1 MNILIIIYEC
11 RGVYLQTR
19 IVNAIAIIFI
29 LLAAPFYP
37 VAASTGLD
45 LEPSQKSSYISSGTV
60 AALSMVSQMN
70 AQNQPNNRQN
80 VIELL
85 QAAINANDTED
96 TDLDKLPDS
105 VEKILGTDFNNTDSD
120 FDNLDDY
127 NELVIYDSDPL
138 EPDSNFDGL
147 SDYFEVDNVSL
158 DPDGDGFSN
167 VWDLDNDGDGVTD
180 SIDLSPYSHSGLN
193 ESFNFNVKTNGNP
206 TYVTFQLRPENP
218 DNLRLPLQSWDWP
231 YDDKGQMKDLDNTTD
246 DIKFIPMIKLKT
258 NVVPDQSDL
267 LDYGIVAS
275 SDGLYIPLTVVND
288 YGTSVAFGGR
298 MFYPASD
305 PLDLSMNATLVW
317 LMQGKTDNETNGVIK
332 TEQLTLAKYNESF
345 MLTGLNVEENY
356 GTDVGLFYG
365 DNVNQTLLTGF
376 LMAFSYLRDNQTT
389 LYDMPAELTD
399 ADINFNSSIQS
410 IAHRDMAVFNTTYK
424 MKEEALK
431 SLPKNK
437 ILPLLAAYQFNFTS
451 KDMDDLV
458 SGGASIDSNTFDF
471 DLTTAS
477 SPAISM
483 KTIKMSWYNTSTNA
497 SVDVETF
504 LPEVENWG
512 QVNGLGEDEITS
524 MISMA
529 LLWNMGESA
538 VTRINDAYTNFQ
550 SAMEVKSDIKKYGF
564 RYLTPTIKL
573 ALFGVYLFTSIKVI
587 RFGKALWG
595 GIKLAIVASVKAATQ
610 AATKIIKALK
620 VAGKVVSF
628 AALALEAGFAIA
640 TFIIFLDSGSD
651 LMAAVYLTV
660 MAIYLTIL
668 LVLMLAGPI
677 GQVIAGIIMIADAIA
692 GIFGYGVSDL
702 LSKLV
707 SLWMKMNQATEVD
720 MQILNNSLDILDY
733 DDNGLD
739 VGDRI
744 EFSSL
749 VNSTVIKTEYGDWT
763 RHVDKSYIIPSY
775 TLLWKNSYFATYNES
790 TDVVLIDSKYP
801 NSKNTTY
808 KARAWLE
815 PKRPT
820 INFGQAARFQI
831 DYKAYYIE
839 EKIESDLRWHTYDRE
854 QTGTQSISIPTVYF
868 DVLPETLDDFKDW
881 AHMVYKIC
889 ILGNQNW
896 CYTLDMPPNPY
907 PIDSDGDGLNDSEE
921 TSTNKLKWDTDG
933 DMLSDK
939 YELDTGTDPNNW
951 DFDQDGLNDRIEL
964 YYGTNTSNWDTD
976 GDGLSDQMEY
986 TGWAITFNY
995 SGQIFNVPVRSN
1007 PLLNDTDGDGLDDQM
1022 EYYSNLNPRSKDTD
1036 GDGVD
1041 DVANPKLVPAM
1052 EFVSKWGSDGTGNGE
1067 FDWARDIGVDQ
1078 SGNVYVLDRNRVQKF
1093 DSDGNFI
1100 SGWSIP
1106 YHGYGIA
1113 DDIYN
1118 VVAVAMAD
1126 INSAYNGVYVY
1137 DLNGGYLWN
1146 TASFATP
1153 IYDVAT
1159 DNSGYFYLTDNQNHQ
1174 VLKLNNVGGYVT
1186 SWGGLGTVNGKF
1198 NYPSGI
1204 ATDSNGYVY
1213 VADMGNNRIQKFYN
1227 NGLFIRSIPGY
1238 PPWVFSSPYG
1248 MSADSQGNVFISDR
1262 DNHRILKF
1270 DTNGLHELA
1279 WGSEGIS
1286 DGQFNFPFGIAVSP
1300 DGSVYVADGENNVI
1314 QKFNESMVY
1323 YPPEI
1328 FDPNSDTDGDGLN
1341 NTEELNGWVV
1351 SFVNSTGVFYVSVTS
1366 EPLINDTDY
1375 DGLSD
1380 YQEFNYYTNPRDVD
1394 TDDDGLTDYVEWVL
1408 GLNMKGYDTEGDGL
1422 DDNLEI
1428 LFGSDPWLHDTDG
1441 DGVSDYDE
1449 YMLYYSDPKD
1459 DDTDGDGLNDS
1470 EELAFNSSIINP
1482 DSDGDMLSDGE
1493 EYNQS
1498 SDPQD
1503 PDTDDDGLNDAY
1515 ENLYNTNA
1523 SNNDTDGDGVNDSEE
1538 IENWMDP
1545 LNNDTDGD
1553 GLDDYSELENGTNPV
1568 FGDTRGNGINDS
1580 EDPYSFASNVEEI
1593 WMTYDPH
1600 EDTDEFIEK
1609 LEKYTNVTVFQP
1621 ENIANYSNK
1630 SHILIVGRPDTE
1642 NNTAGN
1648 ITYNILKDTPDV
1660 LVKMQESDYDRFYTD
1675 YDIWTS
1681 NQTVVML
1688 SHPYIFD
1695 HYLVLDLFKT
1705 LNQDIEY
1712 QTNVSSITVDAMKEM
1727 DSIVWIELKKPVKPT
1742 IRLKIFNSTNVPHKL
1757 DRVVGNDIGK
1767 YLDINVS
1774 ENVLNDTVNNI
1785 NWALIAIY
1793 YTASELDRTG
1803 DGDGDAD
1810 DPADIDESTM
1820 SINWFNESSQMWEM
1834 LTSDMDW
1841 VNSVGVNTTN
1851 DVIYGRE
1858 YEGYVWA
1865 NVSHLSLYGLSGSE
1879 VEQPD
1884 ERSSTEDGVRI
1895 IPMFEA
1901 VPELT
1906 FFKQISLL
1914 ASVEQN
1920 ISVSNVS
1927 GIYELTLNHPENANL
1942 MLHLSKVK
1950 SLPADVP
1957 EAPGTIYSY
1966 FEMLFTKLKTNIKVN
1981 PETQIYFRVPKN
1993 WAGSK
1998 DGITLM
2004 HYENGWQSISTEVFR
2019 EDEVNYY
2026 CTAEVDSFSVFA
2038 IIFSTPGDIQASEQ
2052 ITQTSEETPVLTSTS
2067 LPPTEKQPAWFE
2079 LIMSILVVLVVLGA
2093 AYYILKR
2100 KRV

>member
-1 MNILIIIYEC
+1 MQCGRIWIIAVI
-11 RGVYLQTR
+11 
-19 IVNAIAIIFI
+19 I
-29 LLAAPFYP
+29 LLL
-37 VAASTGLD
+37 VALFQPAVASSGFDQNTDKKTSYLSVETVSALEMLSQLQVQTQHNNGLNIIELINASTN
-45 LEPSQKSSYISSGTV
+45 KT
-60 AALSMVSQMN
+60 
-70 AQNQPNNRQN
+70 
-80 VIELL
+80 
-85 QAAINANDTED
+85 D
-96 TDLDKLPDS
+96 TDGDGLPDS
-105 VEKILGTDFNNTDSD
+105 VEKILGTDPNHTDSD

-127 NELVIYDSDPL
+127 NESVIYDSDPL

-147 SDYFEVDNVSL
+147 SDYFEVTNVSL

-167 VWDLDNDGDGVTD
+167 VWDIDNDNDGVAD
-180 SIDLSPYSHSGLN
+180 SIDLSPYSLSGFN
-193 ESFNFNVKTNGNP
+193 DSFNFNVKTNGNP

-218 DNLRLPLQSWDWP
+218 DNLRLPFQSWDWP
-231 YDDKGQMKDLDNTTD
+231 YDDKGQMKDLDDTTD
-246 DIKFIPMIKLKT
+246 DIKFIPMIKLRT

-267 LDYGIVAS
+267 LDYGIVVS
-275 SDGLYIPLTVVND
+275 SDCLYIPLTVVND

-298 MFYPASD
+298 MFYPSSD

-317 LMQGKTDNETNGVIK
+317 LMQGKTDNETNGVIE

-345 MLTGLNVEENY
+345 MLTGLNIEENY

-410 IAHRDMAVFNTTYK
+410 IAHRDMAVFNTTYR
-424 MKEEALK
+424 MKNEALK

-458 SGGASIDSNTFDF
+458 SGSAKIDSNTFDF
-471 DLTTAS
+471 DLTTTS

-483 KTIKMSWYNTSTNA
+483 KTIKMSWYNTTTNA
-497 SVDVETF
+497 SVDVDVF
-504 LPEVENWG
+504 LPEVEKWG

-529 LLWNMGESA
+529 LLWNMGESV
-538 VTRINDAYTNFQ
+538 VTRINDAYINFQ
-550 SAMEVKSDIKKYGF
+550 SAMEVKSDIKKNGF
-564 RYLTPTIKL
+564 RYLMPTIKL

-587 RFGKALWG
+587 GFGKALWG
-595 GIKLAIVASVKAATQ
+595 GIKLAIGASVKAATQ

-628 AALALEAGFAIA
+628 ATLALEAGFAIA

-660 MAIYLTIL
+660 MLVYLTIL

-677 GQVIAGIIMIADAIA
+677 GQVIASIIMVADAIA

-749 VNSTVIKTEYGDWT
+749 VNSTVIKTEYGDWA
-763 RHVDKSYIIPSY
+763 RHVNKSYVIPSY
-775 TLLWKNSYFATYNES
+775 TLLWKNSYFATYGKA
-790 TDVVLIDSKYP
+790 TDIVLIDPKYP

-808 KARAWLE
+808 RASAWLE

-921 TSTNKLKWDTDG
+921 INTNKLKWDTDG

-939 YELDTGTDPNNW
+939 YELDIGTDPNNW
-951 DFDQDGLNDRIEL
+951 DVDQDGLNDRIEL

-976 GDGLSDQMEY
+976 GDGLSDHLEY

-995 SGQIFNVPVRSN
+995 SGQIFNILVRSN

-1052 EFVSKWGSDGTGNGE
+1052 EFVSKWGSAGTGNGE
-1067 FDWARDIGVDQ
+1067 FDYARDIGVDQ
-1078 SGNVYVLDRNRVQKF
+1078 NGNVYVLDRNRVQKF
-1093 DSDGNFI
+1093 DPDGTFI
-1100 SGWSIP
+1100 TGWSIP

-1126 INSAYNGVYVY
+1126 INGNYNGVIVY
-1137 DLNGGYLWN
+1137 DLNCGYLWN

-1159 DNSGYFYLTDNQNHQ
+1159 DNGGYFYLTDNQNHQ
-1174 VLKLNNVGGYVT
+1174 VLKLNNNGGHVA

-1238 PPWVFSSPYG
+1238 PPWVISSPYG
-1248 MSADSQGNVFISDR
+1248 MSADSQGNIFVADR

-1279 WGSEGIS
+1279 WGSEGTF
-1286 DGQFNFPFGIAVSP
+1286 DGQFKSPWGIGVSP
-1300 DGSVYVADGENNVI
+1300 DGCVYVADETNNVI

-1328 FDPNSDTDGDGLN
+1328 FDPNSDTDGDGLKN
-1341 NTEELNGWVV
+1341 IDELNGWVV
-1351 SFVNSTGVFYVSVTS
+1351 SFVNSTGTYYVNVTS
-1366 EPLINDTDY
+1366 EPLVNDTDY

-1380 YQEFNYYTNPRDVD
+1380 YQEFNFYTNPRDVD

-1408 GLNMKGYDTEGDGL
+1408 GLNMKGYDSEGDGL

-1449 YMLYYSDPKD
+1449 YMLFYSDPKN

-1482 DSDGDMLSDGE
+1482 DSDGDMLLDGE

-1498 SDPQD
+1498 SDPRD

-1515 ENLYNTNA
+1515 ESLYNTNPLA
-1523 SNNDTDGDGVNDSEE
+1523 NDTDGDGVNDSEE

-1593 WMTYDPH
+1593 WMTHDPH
-1600 EDTDEFIEK
+1600 EDTEKFIEK
-1609 LEKYTNVTVFQP
+1609 LNKYTNVTVFQP
-1621 ENIANYSNK
+1621 EELANYSTK
-1630 SHILIVGRPDTE
+1630 PYILIVGRPSLE

-1648 ITYNILKDTPDV
+1648 ITYGILNSSSPDY
-1660 LVKMQESDYDRFYTD
+1660 LAKMQESDFDRFYTA

-1681 NQTVVML
+1681 PQTVVML
-1688 SHPYIFD
+1688 SYPYVFD
-1695 HYLVLDLFKT
+1695 HYAVLDSFKT
-1705 LNQDIEY
+1705 LNQTIEY
-1712 QTNVSSITVDAMKEM
+1712 QTLVSSITVDAIKEM
-1727 DSIVWIELKKPVKPT
+1727 DAFVWIELENPVKPSVG
-1742 IRLKIFNSTNVPHKL
+1742 LKIYNSTNVPHKL
-1757 DRVVGNDIGK
+1757 SPAFEKDVGK
-1767 YLDINVS
+1767 YLDMNVS
-1774 ENVLNDTVNNI
+1774 ENVQNDTADNI
-1785 NWALIAIY
+1785 DWAFIAIY
-1793 YTASELDRTG
+1793 YTAADLDRTG
-1803 DGDGDAD
+1803 DGDAD
-1810 DPADIDESTM
+1810 DPGDIDENTIG
-1820 SINWFNESSQMWEM
+1820 INWFNDFANRWEK

-1841 VNSVGVNTTN
+1841 VNNVGINTTN

-1865 NVSHLSLYGLSGSE
+1865 NVSYLSMYGLSGSE
-1879 VEQPD
+1879 IEPQTD
-1884 ERSSTEDGVRI
+1884 ELTTTDGGIRI
-1895 IPMFEA
+1895 VSMFEA
-1901 VPELT
+1901 VPEIT
-1906 FFKQISLL
+1906 FFKQIQLL
-1914 ASVEQN
+1914 ANVEQN
-1920 ISVSNVS
+1920 VLVPNIFS
-1927 GIYELTLNHPENANL
+1927 IYEISLNHPENANL
-1942 MLHLSKVK
+1942 MLYLSDVK
-1950 SLPADVP
+1950 YLPSDVP
-1957 EAPGTIYSY
+1957 EAPGDVYNY
-1966 FEMLFTKLKTNIKVN
+1966 FEMLFTKTRTNIKVD
-1981 PETQIYFRVPKN
+1981 PVTQIYFKVPKDFTTD
-1993 WAGSK
+1993 AEK
-1998 DGITLM
+1998 ITLM
-2004 HYENGWQSISTEVFR
+2004 HYENGWNRIETEVTD
-2019 EDEVNYY
+2019 EDGENYY
-2026 CTAEVDSFSVFA
+2026 CMAEVTSFSIFA
-2038 IIFSTPGDIQASEQ
+2038 ITLTNAEPDGASILEEPTISQQETQEPTPEAIPGKLS
-2052 ITQTSEETPVLTSTS
+2052 VR
-2067 LPPTEKQPAWFE
+2067 FE
-2079 LIMSILVVLVVLGA
+2079 LIILIFALLIALGF
-2093 AYYILKR
+2093 AYYLSTR
-2100 KRV
+2100 KRL

>member
-1 MNILIIIYEC
+1 MP
-11 RGVYLQTR
+11 TR
-19 IVNAIAIIFI
+19 IVNAIAIIII

-45 LEPSQKSSYISSGTV
+45 PEPSQKSSYISSGTV

-85 QAAINANDTED
+85 QAATNANDIED

-105 VEKILGTDFNNTDSD
+105 VEKILGTDPNNTDSD

-127 NELVIYDSDPL
+127 NESVIYDSDPL

-147 SDYFEVDNVSL
+147 SDYFEVADVSL

-167 VWDLDNDGDGVTD
+167 IWDLDNDNDGVTD
-180 SIDLSPYSHSGLN
+180 SIDLSPYSYSGSN
-193 ESFNFNVKTNGNP
+193 DSFNFNVKTNGNP

-218 DNLRLPLQSWDWP
+218 DNLRLPFQSWDWP

-246 DIKFIPMIKLKT
+246 DIKFIPMMKLKT

-267 LDYGIVAS
+267 LDYGIVVS
-275 SDGLYIPLTVVND
+275 SDSLYIPLTVVKD

-298 MFYPASD
+298 MFYPASG

-317 LMQGKTDNETNGVIK
+317 LMQGKTDNKTNGVIE
-332 TEQLTLAKYNESF
+332 TEQLTLAKYNERF
-345 MLTGLNVEENY
+345 MLTGLNIEENY

-410 IAHRDMAVFNTTYK
+410 IAHRDMAVFNTTAR
-424 MKEEALK
+424 MKDNALK

-458 SGGASIDSNTFDF
+458 SGSAKIDSNTFDF

-483 KTIKMSWYNTSTNA
+483 KTIKMSWFNTTTNA
-497 SVDVETF
+497 SVDVDVF

-587 RFGKALWG
+587 GFGKALWG
-595 GIKLAIVASVKAATQ
+595 GIKLAIGASVKAATQ

-628 AALALEAGFAIA
+628 AAIALEAGFAIA
-640 TFIIFLDSGSD
+640 TFIIFLNSGSD

-660 MAIYLTIL
+660 MLVYLTIL

-677 GQVIAGIIMIADAIA
+677 GQVIAGIIMVADAIA

-707 SLWMKMNQATEVD
+707 SLWMKMNQATKVD
-720 MQILNNSLDILDY
+720 MEILNNSLDILDY

-749 VNSTVIKTEYGDWT
+749 VNSTVIKTEHGDWT

-790 TDVVLIDSKYP
+790 TDIVQYDPKYP

-854 QTGTQSISIPTVYF
+854 QTGYQYISIPTVYF

-921 TSTNKLKWDTDG
+921 TNTNKLKWDTDG
-933 DMLSDK
+933 DGLSDK

-951 DFDQDGLNDRIEL
+951 DADQDGLNDRIEL

-976 GDGLSDQMEY
+976 GDGLSDHMEY

-995 SGQIFNVPVRSN
+995 SGQIFNIPVRSN

-1052 EFVSKWGSDGTGNGE
+1052 EFVTKWGSQGTGNGE
-1067 FDWARDIGVDQ
+1067 FKGSRDVGVD
-1078 SGNVYVLDRNRVQKF
+1078 SNGNVYVLDISNQRIQKF
-1093 DSDGNFI
+1093 DSDGTFI
-1100 SGWSIP
+1100 KSWLIGGPVVDIEKYGS
-1106 YHGYGIA
+1106 YGIS
-1113 DDIYN
+1113 DTPVNNYIY
-1118 VVAVAMAD
+1118 VAVTHANQIQAYDLNGNLMYAWGGLNMPYDVAVDNSGFVYVAD
-1126 INSAYNGVYVY
+1126 TMNHRVVKYTGNGVYV
-1137 DLNGGYLWN
+1137 
-1146 TASFATP
+1146 TA
-1153 IYDVAT
+1153 
-1159 DNSGYFYLTDNQNHQ
+1159 
-1174 VLKLNNVGGYVT
+1174 
-1186 SWGGLGTVNGKF
+1186 WGSLGTGDGKF
-1198 NYPSGI
+1198 DHPGGI

-1213 VADMGNNRIQKFYN
+1213 VADIGNNRIQKFN
-1227 NGLFIRSIPGY
+1227 SNGGHTKSIYGY
-1238 PPWVFSSPYG
+1238 DSWNIDSPYG
-1248 MSADSQGNVFISDR
+1248 ITVDSQGNIFVSDWKK
-1262 DNHRILKF
+1262 HRILKF
-1270 DTNGLHELA
+1270 DTYGLHLLT
-1279 WGSEGIS
+1279 WGSEGS
-1286 DGQFNFPFGIAVSP
+1286 FDGQFEKPLGIGVSP
-1300 DGSVYVADGENNVI
+1300 DGSVYVADVENNVI
-1314 QKFNESMVY
+1314 QKFKEGMVF

-1328 FDPNSDTDGDGLN
+1328 FDPNSDTDGDGLKN
-1341 NTEELNGWVV
+1341 VDELNGWVV
-1351 SFVNSTGVFYVSVTS
+1351 SFTNSTGTFYVSVTS

-1380 YQEFNYYTNPRDVD
+1380 YQEFNNFTNPRDVD

-1408 GLNMKGYDTEGDGL
+1408 GLNMKGYDTDGDGL
-1422 DDNLEI
+1422 DDNLEL
-1428 LFGSDPWLHDTDG
+1428 LFGSDPTLHDTDG

-1493 EYNQS
+1493 EYNQG
-1498 SDPQD
+1498 SDPRD

-1523 SNNDTDGDGVNDSEE
+1523 SNNDTDKDGVPDGEE
-1538 IENWMDP
+1538 VDNWMDP

-1621 ENIANYSNK
+1621 EDIANYSNR
-1630 SHILIVGRPDTE
+1630 SYILIVGRPDTK

-1660 LVKMQESDYDRFYTD
+1660 LASMQESDYDRFYTG
-1675 YDIWTS
+1675 YDVWTS

-1688 SHPYIFD
+1688 SHPYMFD

-1757 DRVVGNDIGK
+1757 NQADEKDVGK

-1774 ENVLNDTVNNI
+1774 ENVQNDTANNI
-1785 NWALIAIY
+1785 GWALIAIY
-1793 YTASELDRTG
+1793 YTSTDLDRTR
-1803 DGDGDAD
+1803 DGDAD

-1879 VEQPD
+1879 MEPQPD

-1906 FFKQISLL
+1906 FFRQISLL

-1942 MLHLSKVK
+1942 MLYLSKVK
-1950 SLPADVP
+1950 YLPADVP
-1957 EAPGTIYSY
+1957 EAPGTVYSY

-1981 PETQIYFRVPKN
+1981 PETQIDFKVPKD

-2004 HYENGWQSISTEVFR
+2004 HYENGWNPITTAVTG

-2026 CTAEVDSFSVFA
+2026 CTAEVDSFSIFA
-2038 IIFSTPGDIQASEQ
+2038 IVQTPPGGSLVSKEIPESSQKAPD
-2052 ITQTSEETPVLTSTS
+2052 QTSTT
-2067 LPPTEKQPAWFE
+2067 LPPPKKQPINIE
-2079 LIMSILVVLVVLGA
+2079 LIMSILAVIVALGV
-2093 AYYILKR
+2093 AYYILKG
-2100 KRV
+2100 KRL